1 MALEAVSSVL
11 AHADR
16 LAAIAAAREAMEAY
30 SALGARR
37 DERRVAASLRA
48 MGAGTGR
55 RGRRTRETVGWA
67 ALSPAERTVARMV
80 ADGLSNH
87 EIGASLRISP
97 RTVESHIGHALNKLS
112 VRNRVELAA
121 TVGRQGLTEGGGLA

>member
-16 LAAIAAAREAMEAY
+16 L